1 MLKLEAYKCSGVIMS
16 IPTTVLQLAN
26 EAFAEVRDDTGHQ
39 LRPFLRR
46 AIYDAFRTS
55 TEASFGEYALKY
67 LEILTVHH
75 VLPPWQEEKL
85 SYPRDDLPRPSQLV
99 KRYEDWVRGLLPF
112 NSYIDPDIEGLAI
125 EMVNLTGE
133 DVHSP
138 HYPIWCVFEAA
149 VGLFFRTAL
158 NPDENITD
166 NDLKDNPAGKKDV
179 AHLALI
185 AYAGRLQSQITD
197 PEKLKTIWEHWYYE
211 TEQDTALPWTLTL
224 DPQASLEFW
233 EWWLQ
238 EALPRA
244 WQLAEYYR
252 SNPPEK
258 SDIVQLENG
267 ILFIG
272 DIAEIVDE
280 DDDRIVILYGSTDV
294 HKETLTGEDARRLS
308 AWLDRDY
315 DALLQ
320 YLQANGHQVGERKRP
335 RHKRETDTSSTSPL
349 EDNDIPF

>member
-1 MLKLEAYKCSGVIMS
+1 MGVIMS
-16 IPTTVLQLAN
+16 MPTTILQLVDKAL
-26 EAFAEVRDDTGHQ
+26 AEVRSNAGHQ

-46 AIYDAFRTS
+46 ALYDAFRAS
-55 TEASFGEYALKY
+55 TDATIGKYVLKY
-67 LEILTVHH
+67 LEILTVRH
-75 VLPPWQEEKL
+75 VLPLWQEEKL
-85 SYPRDDLPRPSQLV
+85 SYPRDDLPRPSHLV

-138 HYPIWCVFEAA
+138 RYPIWCVFEAA
-149 VGLFFRTAL
+149 VGLFFRTTL

-166 NDLKDNPAGKKDV
+166 DDLRNNPAGKKDV

-185 AYAGRLQSQITD
+185 AYAGRLQSQISD
-197 PEKLKTIWEHWYYE
+197 HEKLKTIWEHWYYE
-211 TEQDTALPWTLTL
+211 TEQDTPLPWTLTL

-238 EALPRA
+238 EAIPRA
-244 WQLAEYYR
+244 WQLAEYYQA
-252 SNPPEK
+252 NPPEE
-258 SDIVQLENG
+258 SDIIQLENG

-272 DIAEIVDE
+272 DVDEIIHE
-280 DDDRIVILYGSTDV
+280 DDDQIVILCGFDDS
-294 HKETLTGEDARRLS
+294 HEETLTGEDARRLS

-315 DALLQ
+315 DKYLQ
-320 YLQANGHQVGERKRP
+320 YLQANGQEVSGRKRP
-335 RHKRETDTSSTSPL
+335 RYKRNMDLQSTVTSDD
-349 EDNDIPF
+349 ECPF